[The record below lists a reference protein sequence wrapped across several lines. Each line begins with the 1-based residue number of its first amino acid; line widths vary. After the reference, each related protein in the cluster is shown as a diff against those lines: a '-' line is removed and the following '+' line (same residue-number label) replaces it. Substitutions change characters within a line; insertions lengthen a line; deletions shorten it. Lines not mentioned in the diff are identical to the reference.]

1 MQNRYAKLEGS
12 ASRSVA
18 IRFTFM
24 TTVMMAAVV
33 AMNSSSAASSMQ
45 DAAAKEQLQAKI
57 ADVKA
62 SLAANQAALRQ
73 YTWQETT
80 EISLKGEV
88 KSKTQNAC
96 SYGPDGTVQ
105 KKPLS
110 APAEKKK
117 AAPKGLKGKI
127 VDNKVEDMKDYME
140 STGKLIKLYVP
151 PDPAKMQA
159 AMAAGKGALTQPS
172 PGKAVLTFSDY
183 SLPGDKF
190 SLTFDTTGK
199 KIVAVNVNSYL
210 DKPDD
215 AVTLAVAFTSLPEG
229 PNYLSS
235 SVLNATAKKIQVK
248 TTNSGYKL
256 AAK

>member
-1 MQNRYAKLEGS
+1 MTSVMIVVL
-12 ASRSVA
+12 VA
-18 IRFTFM
+18 IG
-24 TTVMMAAVV
+24 AG
-33 AMNSSSAASSMQ
+33 SSMQ
-45 DAAAKEQLQAKI
+45 EPAANEQLQAKI
-57 ADVKA
+57 AEVKA
-62 SLAANQAALRQ
+62 SLAANATALRQ

-80 EISLKGEV
+80 EISLKGDV

-96 SYGPDGTVQ
+96 SYGPDGKVQ
-105 KKPLS
+105 KKLVS
-110 APAEKKK
+110 APPEKKD
-117 AAPKGLKGKI
+117 APRGLKGKI
-127 VDNKVEDMKDYME
+127 VENKVDDIKDYME
-140 STGKLIKLYVP
+140 STGNLIKLYVP

-172 PGKAVLTFSDY
+172 AGKAVLTFSDY

-190 SLTFDTTGK
+190 SLTFDTAGK
-199 KIVAVNVNSYL
+199 KIVAVNVNTYL

-215 AVTLAVAFTSLPEG
+215 KVSLAVAFTSLPEG

-235 SVLNATAKKIQVK
+235 SLLDVTAKKIQVK

>member
-1 MQNRYAKLEGS
+1 MTSVMIVVL
-12 ASRSVA
+12 VA
-18 IRFTFM
+18 IG
-24 TTVMMAAVV
+24 AG
-33 AMNSSSAASSMQ
+33 SSMQ
-45 DAAAKEQLQAKI
+45 DTAAKEQLQAKI
-57 ADVKA
+57 AEVKA
-62 SLAANQAALRQ
+62 SLAANATALRQ

-80 EISLKGEV
+80 EISLKGDV

-96 SYGPDGTVQ
+96 SYGPDGKVQ
-105 KKPLS
+105 KKLVS
-110 APAEKKK
+110 APPEKKD
-117 AAPKGLKGKI
+117 APRGLKGKI
-127 VDNKVEDMKDYME
+127 VENKVDDIKDYME
-140 STGKLIKLYVP
+140 STGNLIKLYVP

-172 PGKAVLTFSDY
+172 AGKAVLTFSDY

-190 SLTFDTTGK
+190 SLTFDTAGK
-199 KIVAVNVNSYL
+199 KIVAVNVNTYL

-215 AVTLAVAFTSLPEG
+215 KVSLAVAFTSLPEG

-235 SVLNATAKKIQVK
+235 SLLDVTAKKIQVK

>member
-1 MQNRYAKLEGS
+1 MQRTKANRMVVMATGMVLV
-12 ASRSVA
+12 AS
-18 IRFTFM
+18 I
-24 TTVMMAAVV
+24 
-33 AMNSSSAASSMQ
+33 AASAMQ
-45 DAAAKEQLQAKI
+45 DPAAKEQLQARI
-57 ADVKA
+57 AEVKA
-62 SLAANQAALRQ
+62 SLAANAASLRQ

-105 KKPLS
+105 KKLVS
-110 APAEKKK
+110 APPEKKK
-117 AAPKGLKGKI
+117 DAPRGLKGKI
-127 VDNKVEDMKDYME
+127 VENKVDDIKDYME

-159 AMAAGKGALTQPS
+159 SMAAGKGALTQPS
-172 PGKAVLTFSDY
+172 AGKAVLTFSDY

-190 SLTFDTTGK
+190 TITFDTVAK
-199 KIVAVNVNSYL
+199 KILAVDVNTYL

-215 AVTLAVAFTSLPEG
+215 KVTLAVAFTSLPEG

-235 SVLNATAKKIQVK
+235 SLLDVTAKKIQVK
-248 TTNSGYKL
+248 TTNNGYKL

>member
-1 MQNRYAKLEGS
+1 MLRTNT
-12 ASRSVA
+12 ASRTGTIRFALMTSVMIVVLVA
-18 IRFTFM
+18 IG
-24 TTVMMAAVV
+24 AG
-33 AMNSSSAASSMQ
+33 SSMQ
-45 DAAAKEQLQAKI
+45 EPAAKEQLQAKI
-57 ADVKA
+57 AEVKA
-62 SLAANQAALRQ
+62 SLAANATALRQ

-80 EISLKGEV
+80 EISLKGDV

-96 SYGPDGTVQ
+96 SYGPDGKVQ
-105 KKPLS
+105 KKLVS
-110 APAEKKK
+110 APPEKKD
-117 AAPKGLKGKI
+117 APRGLKGKI
-127 VDNKVEDMKDYME
+127 VENKVDDIKDYME
-140 STGKLIKLYVP
+140 STGNLIKLYVP

-172 PGKAVLTFSDY
+172 AGKAVLTFSDY

-190 SLTFDTTGK
+190 SLTFDTAGK
-199 KIVAVNVNSYL
+199 KIVAVNVNTYL

-215 AVTLAVAFTSLPEG
+215 KVSLAVAFTSLPEG

-235 SVLNATAKKIQVK
+235 SLLDVTAKKIQVK

>member
-1 MQNRYAKLEGS
+1 MATGMVLV
-12 ASRSVA
+12 AS
-18 IRFTFM
+18 I
-24 TTVMMAAVV
+24 
-33 AMNSSSAASSMQ
+33 AASAMQ
-45 DAAAKEQLQAKI
+45 DPAAKEQLQARI
-57 ADVKA
+57 AEVKA
-62 SLAANQAALRQ
+62 SLAANAASLRQ

-105 KKPLS
+105 KKLVS
-110 APAEKKK
+110 APPEKKK
-117 AAPKGLKGKI
+117 DAPRGFKGKI
-127 VDNKVEDMKDYME
+127 VENKVDDIKDYME

-151 PDPAKMQA
+151 PDPVKMQA
-159 AMAAGKGALTQPS
+159 SMAAGKGALTQPS
-172 PGKAVLTFSDY
+172 AGKAVLTFSDY

-190 SLTFDTTGK
+190 TITFDTVAK
-199 KIVAVNVNSYL
+199 KILAVDVNTYL

-215 AVTLAVAFTSLPEG
+215 KVTLAVAFTSLPEG

-235 SVLNATAKKIQVK
+235 SLLDVTAKKIQVK
-248 TTNSGYKL
+248 TTNNGYKL